1 MKSIINKQNV
11 NNLPLSY
18 ILIFLTIYLCPNIKL
33 LSVGENSALPSFL
46 LLLSFSFLSIKELV
60 ICISMVILTFLSLL
74 LSSNDYYANYATV
87 QSGLISYYI
96 LVVPITLSLIIG
108 RIFLFRFR
116 NYTNKEK
123 VKEIK
128 YIIYYLIFIFF
139 TSGILNYFSPS
150 FLSLFLFTGRTS
162 FSRFTFWFTEP
173 SQAASV
179 ILFVWFFALQ
189 FLFNNKFITFF
200 GKDYYIF
207 LFLLLSLASITSILS
222 IPGTLILQLLFSLSL
237 LVFIFLI
244 LNTLSFLVRQNL
256 NLKFL
261 SSLFRPKK
269 LTIIYYLLFLVTA
282 FIIQKLLQSD
292 TGKLSVITGQLANYG
307 YLEGL
312 SIAGGFRSYFSAVS
326 VYFAF
331 NNPISLPGDWL
342 GTFISDLKT
351 YLQMISF
358 SPGDDVFQLTKSP
371 IQIKPLGWLY
381 FSLYDLGVIGF
392 AIYIYL
398 YIGTY
403 IKGILLGVL
412 RFDSFFITLF
422 VFQLASLLVPVLPS
436 TPCVFIPL
444 IFAVFMQDFS
454 NIKNKFLKV

>member
-18 ILIFLTIYLCPNIKL
+18 ILIILTIYLCPNIKL
-33 LSVGENSALPSFL
+33 LSVGENSALPGVL
-46 LLLSFSFLSIKELV
+46 LLLSFSFLSIKEIV
-60 ICISMVILTFLSLL
+60 ICITMVILTFLSLL

-96 LVVPITLSLIIG
+96 IVVPITSSLIIG
-108 RIFLFRFR
+108 RIFSFRFR
-116 NYTNKEK
+116 NYSKKEK
-123 VKEIK
+123 IKEIK
-128 YIIYYLIFIFF
+128 YIIYYFIFIFF
-139 TSGILNYFSPS
+139 ISGMLNYFSPS

-162 FSRFTFWFTEP
+162 FNRFTFWFTEP

-179 ILFVWFFALQ
+179 ILFIWFFALQ
-189 FLFNNKFITFF
+189 FLYNKKFITFF

-222 IPGTLILQLLFSLSL
+222 LPGTLILQLVFSLSL
-237 LVFIFLI
+237 LVFIFVI
-244 LNTLSFLVRQNL
+244 LNTLSFLVRQNF

-261 SSLFRPKK
+261 SSLFRPTK
-269 LTIIYYLLFLVTA
+269 LTIIYYLLFLVSA
-282 FIIQKLLQSD
+282 FIIYKLLQAE
-292 TGKLSVITGQLANYG
+292 TGKLSVITGLLARYG

-312 SIAGGFRSYFSAVS
+312 NIAGGFRSYFAAVS

-342 GTFISDLKT
+342 GTFISDLNT
-351 YLQMISF
+351 YLQLSPF
-358 SPGDDVFQLTKSP
+358 SPGDDIFQLTKSP
-371 IQIKPLGWLY
+371 IAIKPLGWLY
-381 FSLYDLGVIGF
+381 FSLYDLGLIGL

-422 VFQLASLLVPVLPS
+422 VFQMASLLVPLLPS
-436 TPCVFIPL
+436 TPCIFIPL
-444 IFAVFMQDFS
+444 IFAVFKQDSS
-454 NIKNKFLKV
+454 NIKNKLL